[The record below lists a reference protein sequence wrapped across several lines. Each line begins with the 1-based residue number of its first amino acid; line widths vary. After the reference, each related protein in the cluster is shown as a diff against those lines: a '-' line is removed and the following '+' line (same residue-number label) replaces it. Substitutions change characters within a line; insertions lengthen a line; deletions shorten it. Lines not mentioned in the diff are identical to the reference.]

1 MEIQHANIITE
12 WERLQSVAAP
22 LATVHVMKISYGT
35 VDIEIRGITA
45 DPVRV
50 DTVKEAF
57 AFFAGYRASIVAI
70 P

>member
-22 LATVHVMKISYGT
+22 RATVHVMKSSYGT
-35 VDIEIRGITA
+35 VEVEIRGITA

-57 AFFAGYRASIVAI
+57 AFFAGYRANLAAT

>member
-12 WERLQSVAAP
+12 WENLRHTAAP
-22 LATVHVMKISYGT
+22 EATVHIVKSSFGSIE
-35 VDIEIRGITA
+35 VEIRGLTLC
-45 DPVRV
+45 PVRV

-57 AFFAGYRASIVAI
+57 AFFAGYRTKLAET

>member
-12 WERLQSVAAP
+12 WENLRRTAAP
-22 LATVHVMKISYGT
+22 RATVHVVKRSYGT
-35 VDIEIRGITA
+35 VEVEIRGITP

-57 AFFAGYRASIVAI
+57 AFFAGYRANLTAM

>member
-1 MEIQHANIITE
+1 MEIHHAYIITE

-22 LATVHVMKISYGT
+22 RATVHVMKSSYGT
-35 VDIEIRGITA
+35 FKVEIRGITA

-57 AFFAGYRASIVAI
+57 AFFAGYRANPAAM